1 MKKYRLKTS
10 VIVALLYLL
19 TINFGVMIITTKLQD
34 INTTYYFINSI
45 GIGILLYTF
54 IKRLS

>member
-19 TINFGVMIITTKLQD
+19 TINFGLMIITTKLQD

-45 GIGILLYTF
+45 SIGILLYTF